1 MKTII
6 KIIKENF
13 KLFLVILLVALVLG
27 YFIGKSSNRPNNT
40 LAEQKESTHQ
50 HVDESISQIWTCSMH
65 PQIRM
70 DKPGACPICGMDLI
84 PLKNSNAEIDDKAI
98 EMSESAM
105 KLAEVQTSIVSRE
118 LISKDVLL
126 YGKIQIDERL
136 KQSQTAHVPGRIEK
150 LLINVTG
157 EQVKKG
163 QLIARIYSP
172 ELITAQKELI
182 EALSLKNKYPALVEA
197 AREKLRNWKLSKD
210 QINVIEQSGN
220 VSSTFEIFA
229 NTSGI
234 VVSRKVN
241 EGDYITKGAVLFEV
255 ADLSKVWGIFD
266 AYESDL
272 NWISLNQK
280 VEFTS
285 QVIPGRTFTGKITF
299 IDPIINSATRTAGI
313 RIELINPEMLLKPE
327 MFINGIIHS
336 NLKGSENQ
344 LTIPQSAV
352 LWTGRRSV
360 VYVKIPQ
367 TEHASFKLR
376 EITLGAA
383 MKNAYVVL
391 EGLAEGEEIVT
402 NGTFSVDAAAQ
413 LAGKTSM
420 MNPTG
425 GAASMPHDMSKMN
438 ADSENSI
445 DQSKPKMDIV
455 PKPMNVS
462 SDFKS
467 QLGAVVESY
476 LKLKDAFVA
485 TDEKLAATSAKLTL
499 DEIGKVDMS
508 LLKGDAHQ
516 IWMKE
521 LKSMEENLKGIISMQ
536 GIEMKRSHF
545 ELVSDHLTIAIK
557 SLGIELK
564 NKKSLYVQFC
574 PMAFDN
580 KGAFWL
586 SADEEIRNPYFGDMM
601 LKCGETKEIIKSGK
615 NE

>member
-1 MKTII
+1 MKPI
-6 KIIKENF
+6 KFFSNTYF
-13 KLFLVILLVALVLG
+13 KAGLLLIAGLLLGWLF
-27 YFIGKSSNRPNNT
+27 FHHSEPNQIST
-40 LAEQKESTHQ
+40 ESTTHE
-50 HVDESISQIWTCSMH
+50 HSDAEKTIWTCAMH

-70 DKPGACPICGMDLI
+70 DKSGDCPICGMDLI
-84 PLKNSNAEIDDKAI
+84 PLKSSNVEIDDQAI

-105 KLAEVQTSIVSRE
+105 KLAEVQTSIVSRGQA
-118 LISKDVLL
+118 SKEVLL
-126 YGKIQIDERL
+126 YGKIQVDERL

-172 ELITAQKELI
+172 ELVTAQKELI
-182 EALSLKNKYPALVEA
+182 EALSLKDKYPALVEA

-210 QINVIEQSGN
+210 QINEIEQSGN

-241 EGDYITKGAVLFEV
+241 EGDYINKGAVLFDV
-255 ADLSKVWGIFD
+255 VDLSKVWGIFD

-272 NWISLNQK
+272 NWISMDQN

-285 QVIPGRTFTGKITF
+285 QAIPGKTFTGKITF
-299 IDPIINSATRTAGI
+299 IDPIINATTRTAGI
-313 RIELINPEMLLKPE
+313 RIEMNNSEMLLKPE

-336 NLKGSENQ
+336 TLKENADQ
-344 LTIPQSAV
+344 LTIPQTAV
-352 LWTGRRSV
+352 LWTGTRSV
-360 VYVKIPQ
+360 VYVKIPE

-383 MKNAYVVL
+383 MKNTYVVL
-391 EGLAEGEEIVT
+391 EGLTEGEEIVT
-402 NGTFSVDAAAQ
+402 NGTFSIDAAAQ

-425 GAASMPHDMSKMN
+425 GIGSIPHDMSKMN
-438 ADSENSI
+438 ADSEKQTE
-445 DQSKPKMDIV
+445 QSKPKMDMN
-455 PKPMNVS
+455 PKPMNVPS
-462 SDFKS
+462 GFKS
-467 QLGAVVESY
+467 QLGEVVESY
-476 LKLKDAFVA
+476 LTLKDAFVA
-485 TDEKLAATSAKLTL
+485 TDEKLAVASAKLTL
-499 DEIGKVDMS
+499 EQLGKVEMS
-508 LLKGDAHQ
+508 LLKGDSHNL
-516 IWMKE
+516 WMKE
-521 LKSMEENLKGIISMQ
+521 MKSIEENLKGIISMQ

-557 SLGIELK
+557 SFGFVLK
-564 NKKSLYVQFC
+564 NKNTIYVQFC

-586 SADEEIRNPYFGDMM
+586 SADEEINNPYFGDMM
-601 LKCGETKEIIKSGK
+601 LRCGETKEVIKS
-615 NE
+615 E